1 VRNPVFS
8 KNWVS
13 KILFR
18 TYISGQ
24 IYLIIIGLYF
34 LKEKFFMTYNI
45 RKFMQV
51 AILAMGLVTICN
63 LSAYEAEIN
72 KLSATMA
79 EKIAAAKKAKVAVVD
94 FTDLQGDVTELGRF
108 IAEEFSAALAGA
120 GKGFK
125 VVDRTHLK
133 SIIKEHKL
141 SEKGIIDP
149 KTARKLG
156 KIAGVEALVTGTLTP
171 FGDTVRISVK
181 ILDTDTAEV
190 IEAKRGNIA
199 KTEAINDL
207 LATSVTSVPPSAR
220 SPKGKSG
227 KPLQTVEAGGFIFK
241 LMSCKLS
248 SKTIKCSFVITSPG
262 EDRIL
267 SISGD
272 GDSKLFDYE
281 GNEYGAGSSQIANSQ
296 KDNGWLDKR
305 LVSGIPTK
313 SSISFVGI
321 PPKIKGIALLE
332 LRCDKSPSNR
342 FNGDNYRVQFRNV
355 PLSR

>member
-1 VRNPVFS
+1 
-8 KNWVS
+8 
-13 KILFR
+13 
-18 TYISGQ
+18 
-24 IYLIIIGLYF
+24 
-34 LKEKFFMTYNI
+34 
-45 RKFMQV
+45 MQV
-51 AILAMGLVTICN
+51 AILAMGLVTVYN

-108 IAEEFSAALAGA
+108 IAEEFSVALAGA

-171 FGDTVRISVK
+171 FGDTVRIAVK
-181 ILDTDTAEV
+181 ILDTDTAE
-190 IEAKRGNIA
+190 IIDANRGNIA
-199 KTEAINDL
+199 KTEAIKDL
-207 LATSVTSVPPSAR
+207 IGTSVTLKIPSANLT
-220 SPKGKSG
+220 GKSG
-227 KPLQTVEAGGFIFK
+227 KPLRTVEADGFVFQ
-241 LMSCKLS
+241 LMSSKFS
-248 SKTIKCSFVITSPG
+248 NKTITFSFVITNPG
-262 EDRIL
+262 KDKYLRMY
-267 SISGD
+267 GD
-272 GDSKLFDYE
+272 GSSKLFDYE
-281 GNEYGAGSSQIANSQ
+281 GNEYGAGKVQIADFQRNNSGV
-296 KDNGWLDKR
+296 KKR
-305 LVSGIPTK
+305 LISGIPVK
-313 SSISFVGI
+313 ASISFVGM

-332 LRCDKSPSNR
+332 IYCYD
-342 FNGDNYRVQFRNV
+342 FTIQFRNL

>member
-1 VRNPVFS
+1 
-8 KNWVS
+8 
-13 KILFR
+13 
-18 TYISGQ
+18 
-24 IYLIIIGLYF
+24 
-34 LKEKFFMTYNI
+34 MTYNI

-51 AILAMGLVTICN
+51 VILAMGLVTVCN

-108 IAEEFSAALAGA
+108 IAEEFSVALAGA

-141 SEKGIIDP
+141 SATGIIDP

-171 FGDTVRISVK
+171 FGDTVRITVK
-181 ILDTDTAEV
+181 ILDTETAE
-190 IEAKRGNIA
+190 IIDANKGNIA
-199 KTEAINDL
+199 KTEAIDDL
-207 LATSVTSVPPSAR
+207 LGTSVISVPPSAR

-227 KPLQTVEAGGFIFK
+227 KPLQTVEARGFIFQ
-241 LMSCKLS
+241 LMSSKLS
-248 SKTIKCSFVITSPG
+248 NQTIKISFLIINKGKDKTIS
-262 EDRIL
+262 L
-267 SISGD
+267 HGD
-272 GDSKLFDYE
+272 KYSRLFDYD
-281 GNEYGAGSSQIANSQ
+281 GNEYGAGKAQIGSSSWSNNYVPYTLI
-296 KDNGWLDKR
+296 
-305 LVSGIPTK
+305 SGIPIK
-313 SSISFVGI
+313 ASISFGRI
-321 PPKIKGIALLE
+321 PPEINGIAVLE
-332 LRCDKSPSNR
+332 MDCGNS
-342 FNGDNYRVQFRNV
+342 FQVQFRNV